1 MIFLYLRK
9 GWSLLKQAVVR
20 RFCGDSCSNTN
31 IDDWFLLDIEIST
44 IHDVYEDELNAAAKI
59 PSSQE
64 GKQKKF
70 GPKKIIF
77 SGVGQLSFKD
87 TELARLGQATLL
99 CYNVGIDKL
108 ALQNLKVS
116 QTFDFKLSFHHLFV
130 CLF

>member
-1 MIFLYLRK
+1 MIYL
-9 GWSLLKQAVVR
+9 
-20 RFCGDSCSNTN
+20 
-31 IDDWFLLDIEIST
+31 LLDIEIST

-59 PSSQE
+59 PSSRE
-64 GKQKKF
+64 GKHKKF

-116 QTFDFKLSFHHLFV
+116 QTFDFKLSFHHCLFV
-130 CLF
+130 CLNFMIFYDSSESFIEGCSL